1 MIEKPSDRIKKA
13 LAQGRADALKEDS
26 SIDMDKQVLSAL
38 MEAVIC
44 ITELFDEVDEN
55 ILDILA
61 TKENKQKAIHDT

>member
-1 MIEKPSDRIKKA
+1 
-13 LAQGRADALKEDS
+13 
-26 SIDMDKQVLSAL
+26 MDKQVLSAL